1 MPKLSGFVLGVLLC
15 GGCLHAA
22 TAWSVPVGASDS
34 DGAIS
39 GYANFYIS
47 DCITGPVSSCT
58 LDIAITNTQVN
69 PKSAG
74 QLISGLSF
82 QLLNAGTSLPAT
94 GTLSN
99 VINNNSNGDG
109 TGGAVTVM
117 NSNKTTTTTTTT
129 PARWDFGTVAQMGQ
143 GVAGFDL
150 TTLTGGKPLDMIM
163 AAGPD
168 NNANS
173 SITGHSPTL
182 MGTVDFQITG
192 MVGLTT
198 STVLSNVNFYFG
210 TGPDY
215 HIAGIC
221 TSGCG
226 TISTTGAT
234 PPPSAPEPISLA
246 LAGSGLL
253 GVALL
258 QRRRRA

>member
-1 MPKLSGFVLGVLLC
+1 MRGLVGLTLGLFLG
-15 GGCLHAA
+15 GGCLQAA
-22 TAWSVPVGASDS
+22 TAWSIPAGASDS

-47 DCITGPVSSCT
+47 DCVTGPTSSCT
-58 LDIAITNTQVN
+58 LNIAITNTQVN
-69 PKSAG
+69 PNAAG

-82 QLLNAGTSLPAT
+82 QLLNAGTALPAT

-99 VINNNSNGDG
+99 AINNNSNGDG

-117 NSNKTTTTTTTT
+117 NSDKTTTTTTTT
-129 PARWDFGTVAQMGQ
+129 PERWDFGTVAQMGQ

-163 AAGPD
+163 AAGSD
-168 NNANS
+168 SNANP

-182 MGTVDFQITG
+182 MGTVDFEITG

-198 STVLSNVNFYFG
+198 STVLSNVNFYMG

-215 HIAGIC
+215 HIAGLC

-234 PPPSAPEPISLA
+234 PPPSAPEPFSLA

-253 GVALL
+253 ALALL
-258 QRRRRA
+258 RRRSA

>member
-1 MPKLSGFVLGVLLC
+1 MRGLAGFVLSVFLC
-15 GGCLHAA
+15 GGSLHAG
-22 TAWSVPVGASDS
+22 TTWSVPAGASDS

-47 DCITGPVSSCT
+47 DCVTGPTSSCT
-58 LDIAITNTQVN
+58 LNIAITNTQVN

-82 QLLNAGTSLPAT
+82 QLLNAGTALPAT
-94 GTLSN
+94 GTLSD

-109 TGGAVTVM
+109 TGSAVTVM
-117 NSNKTTTTTTTT
+117 NSDKTTTTTTTT

-163 AAGPD
+163 AIGPD

-198 STVLSNVNFYFG
+198 STVLSGVNFYFG

-215 HIAGIC
+215 HIAGLC
-221 TSGCG
+221 TTDCG

-234 PPPSAPEPISLA
+234 PPPSVPEPFSFA

-253 GVALL
+253 GLALL
-258 QRRRRA
+258 RRRSA